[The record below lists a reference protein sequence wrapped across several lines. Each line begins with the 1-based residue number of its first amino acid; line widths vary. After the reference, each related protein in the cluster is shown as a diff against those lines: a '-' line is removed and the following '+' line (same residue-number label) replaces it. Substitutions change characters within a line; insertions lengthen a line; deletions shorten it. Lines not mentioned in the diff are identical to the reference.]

1 MILRIEIVANRPRW
15 HIRYGGCTSK
25 QEKAKKSSSPTYG
38 AKVATAELETNEVQD
53 LADSVAEI
61 KKAAAGQ
68 QLRFKVSVELGDNAS
83 VPQGVLD
90 QVNALLAKIKA
101 GWKLG

>member
-1 MILRIEIVANRPRW
+1 MEIVPSKHWRAKDS
-15 HIRYGGCTSK
+15 TS
-25 QEKAKKSSSPTYG
+25 STYG
-38 AKVATAELETNEVQD
+38 ANVAAAELETNEIQD
-53 LADSVAEI
+53 LTDGVADI

-83 VPQGVLD
+83 VPQGVHD
-90 QVNALLAKIKA
+90 QANALLAKVKA

>member
-1 MILRIEIVANRPRW
+1 LQIW
-15 HIRYGGCTSK
+15 
-25 QEKAKKSSSPTYG
+25 
-38 AKVATAELETNEVQD
+38 VATAELETNEIQD
-53 LADSVAEI
+53 LADCVADI
-61 KKAAAGQ
+61 KKVAAGQ
-68 QLRFKVSVELGDNAS
+68 QLRFKVSVGLGDNAT